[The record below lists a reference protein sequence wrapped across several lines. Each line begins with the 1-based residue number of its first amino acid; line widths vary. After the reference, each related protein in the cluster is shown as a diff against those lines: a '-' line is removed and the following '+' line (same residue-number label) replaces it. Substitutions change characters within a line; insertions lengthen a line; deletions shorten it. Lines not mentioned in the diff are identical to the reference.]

1 MLRIILVIDDYNELI
16 YLQTL
21 LKKMGFDVEGIQNT
35 KKYQDVSLGFNPQI
49 LITSARGSKVN
60 GLALA
65 QGIIKM
71 RGYPKIIA
79 LGVRVNEFDENKLNS
94 MGIDQILDSPVN
106 PKKLFSTLALL
117 GGVDEEVLLAKYA
130 KIKGYLNPMTN
141 SESTVVNSAGGERED
156 HDIDFQLDD
165 PGQASQE
172 IKKIKLAINELTGS
186 DIKSE
191 AKSEVKFP
199 IKSERAGEVEGVD
212 PGIQKNSLEESA
224 ENIEARQKRFEKI
237 QKEVGELTPQN
248 FDRERIMNFNKIIRS
263 WPQPEDLSEIE
274 DERKKFV
281 KSLFTHKNEN
291 K

>member
-1 MLRIILVIDDYNELI
+1 
-16 YLQTL
+16 
-21 LKKMGFDVEGIQNT
+21 MGFDVEGIQNT

-49 LITSARGSKVN
+49 LITSARGKKVN

-65 QGIIKM
+65 QGIIKK

-106 PKKLFSTLALL
+106 PKKLFSTLAIL

-141 SESTVVNSAGGERED
+141 SESTVVKSAGVERED
-156 HDIDFQLDD
+156 HDMEFQLDD

-172 IKKIKLAINELTGS
+172 IKKLKLAINELTSS
-186 DIKSE
+186 DIKSN
-191 AKSEVKFP
+191 AKSDLKFP
-199 IKSERAGEVEGVD
+199 IKSERVGEGVD
-212 PGIQKNSLEESA
+212 SGIQKNSLKESA
-224 ENIEARQKRFEKI
+224 ENIEARKKRFEKI

-248 FDRERIMNFNKIIRS
+248 FDRERIMNFNKVIRS